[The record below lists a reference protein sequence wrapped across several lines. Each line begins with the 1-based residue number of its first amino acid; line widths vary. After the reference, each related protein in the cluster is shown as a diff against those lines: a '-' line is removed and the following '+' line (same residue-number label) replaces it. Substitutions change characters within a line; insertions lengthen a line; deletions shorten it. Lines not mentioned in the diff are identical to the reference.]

1 MAYACGID
9 IGGTKIEATV
19 FDENWQPLHTRR
31 TPTPHDTY
39 EALIAAV
46 MTQAHWLEMRVGVDN
61 LPLGIG
67 IPGLHK
73 AASGEAITAN
83 LPANGRRLRAD
94 LMTTIGRKVT
104 FGNDCDLFTYS
115 EALLGAGKDYD
126 TVFGLILGTGIGGG
140 ICHGEALFQ
149 TVNGIAGEVGHMTIS
164 GVLTKEF
171 NLPIL
176 TCGCGR
182 QGCFETLASGPGM
195 TQLAKLVMGA
205 PMPAQEIAAQAASGA
220 VGPQRVIE
228 IWLRIVTE
236 LIGNL
241 QLTIDPDC
249 IVLGGG
255 LSNIP
260 NVCNQIS
267 EILPGALLQGAS
279 KPMVTKA
286 KFGDSSG
293 TRGAALAARRKA
305 DQR

>member
-1 MAYACGID
+1 
-9 IGGTKIEATV
+9 
-19 FDENWQPLHTRR
+19 
-31 TPTPHDTY
+31 
-39 EALIAAV
+39 
-46 MTQAHWLEMRVGVDN
+46 
-61 LPLGIG
+61 
-67 IPGLHK
+67 
-73 AASGEAITAN
+73 
-83 LPANGRRLRAD
+83 
-94 LMTTIGRKVT
+94 
-104 FGNDCDLFTYS
+104 
-115 EALLGAGKDYD
+115 
-126 TVFGLILGTGIGGG
+126 VFGLILGTGIGGG
-140 ICHGEALFQ
+140 ICHGETLFQ
-149 TVNGIAGEVGHMTIS
+149 TVNGVAGEVGHMAIS

-195 TQLAKLVMGA
+195 TRLAKLVMGGA
-205 PMPAQEIAAQAASGA
+205 PMSAQEIATQAASEA

-267 EILPGALLQGAS
+267 EILPSALLQGAS

-305 DQR
+305 DQA